1 MTHKL
6 TQHEHDEYY
15 RQTGH
20 RHPWDR
26 SCASVQKQEDNMR
39 KTSSNSPQGTA
50 MDGAGYEGY
59 ALSVEILVS
68 DRRRRDLDG
77 ALATICDCIV
87 AVGRQLAA
95 DTADPSEG
103 KDGKKG

>member
-6 TQHEHDEYY
+6 TQHEADEYY
-15 RQTGH
+15 RLNGH
-20 RHPWDR
+20 PHPWDWSR
-26 SCASVQKQEDNMR
+26 PSLQQQEDHR
-39 KTSSNSPQGTA
+39 GQAVGYSPKGTA

-59 ALSVEILVS
+59 VLAVEILVS

-95 DTADPSEG
+95 DTSDNSEG
-103 KDGKKG
+103 AEGGEG